1 MKQTK
6 MSNLNMRIVIQILDN
21 KLLINIVKM
30 INKACILL
38 IVKEKY
44 LKKEIKKKAKIPLLA
59 NRNVIFYLFQFKN
72 NA

>member
-1 MKQTK
+1 
-6 MSNLNMRIVIQILDN
+6 
-21 KLLINIVKM
+21 M

-59 NRNVIFYLFQFKN
+59 NRNVIFYLF
-72 NA
+72 